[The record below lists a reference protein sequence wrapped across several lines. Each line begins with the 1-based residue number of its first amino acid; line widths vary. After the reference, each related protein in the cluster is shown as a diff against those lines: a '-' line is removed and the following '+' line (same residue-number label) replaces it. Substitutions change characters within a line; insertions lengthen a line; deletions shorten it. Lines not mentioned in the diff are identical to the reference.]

1 MVLDN
6 QVFSESIE
14 SLANKGAFKKCKII
28 TGFTKN
34 EFGDLIAAFGLLGPD
49 PKFYDAAIDS
59 FDVTKFNQLMALAY
73 RFYPAYPELNN
84 QNVTNRILDTYLPV
98 NRQSIK
104 SYYKYFERFS
114 SDLVF
119 ICPSFRQA
127 EIYSQQ
133 NKVYFYEYAS
143 RISSTIY
150 PPIMEVV
157 HTDDVPTLF
166 AETLGRKVGL

>member
-6 QVFSESIE
+6 QVFNESIE

-28 TGFTKN
+28 TGFSKN
-34 EFGDLIAAFGLLGPD
+34 EFGDLISAFGLLGND
-49 PKFYDAAIDS
+49 PKLYDAAVKS
-59 FDVTKFNQLMALAY
+59 FDVTKFNQLMTLAY
-73 RFYPAYPELNN
+73 KYYPIYPERNN
-84 QNVTNRILDTYLPV
+84 QNVTNKILDTYLPV
-98 NRQSIK
+98 NRSSIK
-104 SYYKYFERFS
+104 SYYEYFERFS

-133 NKVYFYEYAS
+133 NKVYFYEYAY
-143 RISSTIY
+143 RISNTIF
-150 PPIMEVV
+150 PPIMGVV
-157 HTDDVPTLF
+157 HGDDLTTLF